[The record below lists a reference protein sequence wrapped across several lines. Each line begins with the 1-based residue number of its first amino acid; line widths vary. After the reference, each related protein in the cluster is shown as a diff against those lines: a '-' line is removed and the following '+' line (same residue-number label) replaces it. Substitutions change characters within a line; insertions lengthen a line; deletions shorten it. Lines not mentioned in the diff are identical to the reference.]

1 MQLVVASCLGMLKA
15 HNVIMDS
22 GREDQ
27 IPSLSPEEV
36 AAGRRFPKVQLIR
49 FPTHRSEV
57 PVGR

>member
-1 MQLVVASCLGMLKA
+1 MQLLVASYLGMLKA
-15 HNVIMDS
+15 HDLVMDS

-36 AAGRRFPKVQLIR
+36 AAGRRLPKVQLIR
-49 FPTHRSEV
+49 FSTQRSEV